1 MSSTDFWHVVRD
13 SVWKIVWVTLFTYR
27 SAKILSKK
35 NFLGVGSMALD
46 VPEVNNQYQINFSKS
61 I

>member
-1 MSSTDFWHVVRD
+1 MRSTDFWHVVRD

-27 SAKILSKK
+27 SAKILSKR
-35 NFLGVGSMALD
+35 NLLD
-46 VPEVNNQYQINFSKS
+46 VGNMVLDISEVNNEYQINLSKS